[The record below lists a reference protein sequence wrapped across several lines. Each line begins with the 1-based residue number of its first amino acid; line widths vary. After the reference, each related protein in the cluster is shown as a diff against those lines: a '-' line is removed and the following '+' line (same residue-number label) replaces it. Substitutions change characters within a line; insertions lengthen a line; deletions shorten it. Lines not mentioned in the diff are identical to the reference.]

1 MITMIVNIGVLGVT
15 LTSRSA
21 FPLLSTVQSIQ
32 FAGFLER
39 LDVFFMLAL
48 ITGGFFKIGL
58 FFYATV
64 LGLSHVFKLKNPSPL
79 VFSIGLVVLFYSL
92 SIAQNY
98 FEHVYEGLKIIPL
111 TLHLPFQIVIPALLL
126 VIAFLRNRKK
136 VQSVPVK
143 NTAENS

>member
-1 MITMIVNIGVLGVT
+1 
-15 LTSRSA
+15 
-21 FPLLSTVQSIQ
+21 
-32 FAGFLER
+32 
-39 LDVFFMLAL
+39 MLAL

-64 LGLSHVFKLKNPSPL
+64 LGLSHVFKIKHPSPL
-79 VFSIGLVVLFYSL
+79 VFPIGLVILFYSL
-92 SIAQNY
+92 SLAQNY
-98 FEHVYEGLKIIPL
+98 FEHIYEGLNIIPF

-136 VQSVPVK
+136 VQSVTVK